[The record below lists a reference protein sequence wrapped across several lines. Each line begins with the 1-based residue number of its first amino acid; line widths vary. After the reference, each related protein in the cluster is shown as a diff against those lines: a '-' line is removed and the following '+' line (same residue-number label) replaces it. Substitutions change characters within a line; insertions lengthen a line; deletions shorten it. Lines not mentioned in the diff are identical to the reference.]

1 MPPTQQIG
9 AGGSGGERK
18 DTETAWMK
26 TGALKGI
33 KKRIVKMRER
43 NVALNN
49 PYRTCACLSAETRLL
64 CYIDGLK
71 SCSREAEFTSELLL
85 RLK

>member
-1 MPPTQQIG
+1 
-9 AGGSGGERK
+9 
-18 DTETAWMK
+18 
-26 TGALKGI
+26 
-33 KKRIVKMRER
+33 MRER